1 MIAVLILTFAG
12 CTSGPMR
19 SREGNVEVTLPVRQE
34 VVVFV
39 KQADGSVPLTPPLE
53 Q

>member
-19 SREGNVEVTLPVRQE
+19 SRKGNVEVTLPTRQE

-39 KQADGSVPLTPPLE
+39 KQADGSIPLTLRFE